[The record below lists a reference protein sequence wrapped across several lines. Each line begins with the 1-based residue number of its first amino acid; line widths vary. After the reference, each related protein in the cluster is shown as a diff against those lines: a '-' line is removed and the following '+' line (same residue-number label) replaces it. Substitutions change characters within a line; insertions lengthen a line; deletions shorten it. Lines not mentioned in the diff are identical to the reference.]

1 MLFFFLESLES
12 VFRKL
17 MLAGMKRHFVI
28 HVRGS
33 SRGGKIVK
41 YRDAITQ
48 VNPAILPPIQKHGV
62 VAGTNNRHT
71 QISQILQFP
80 HVSRMLRL
88 VL

>member
-33 SRGGKIVK
+33 SRGRKIVK

-48 VNPAILPPIQKHGV
+48 VNPAILPPIQKRGV

-80 HVSRMLRL
+80 HVSRM
-88 VL
+88 